1 MNIQTRKLNAIEYL
15 IHLQDE
21 EVLNKIEEEIQKNI
35 AINRRRVEP
44 FSENE
49 LLQRA
54 MKSNEDY
61 LSGNFK
67 SQEQL
72 EIESTK
78 W

>member
-35 AINRRRVEP
+35 AINRRIVKP

-49 LLQRA
+49 LLKRA
-54 MKSNEDY
+54 IKSNEDY

>member
-35 AINRRRVEP
+35 AINRRIVKP

-54 MKSNEDY
+54 IKSNEDY
-61 LSGNFK
+61 LLGNFK